1 MSCSLLAEDCAADHA
16 APEFGLRCTRKGR
29 QWSGPCLLCH
39 GERCLSL
46 TIKGGRKLWHCNRK
60 ATPGRAACDQGEL
73 MAALS
78 ARRPD
83 CITTPST
90 SARRTLIPGEQLA
103 DLALSGMQPMSLK
116 LALLELS
123 GMSTTA
129 ALDKLGIRRENRAR
143 VITGRAS
150 KRMQNRR

>member
-1 MSCSLLAEDCAADHA
+1 MACTLLAEDCAADHA

-29 QWSGPCLLCH
+29 QWSGPCALCH
-39 GERCLSL
+39 GGRCLSL

-60 ATPGRAACDQGEL
+60 ATPGRPACDQGEL

-78 ARRPD
+78 ARLPS
-83 CITTPST
+83 CITTARTP
-90 SARRTLIPGEQLA
+90 ARRTLIPGEQLA
-103 DLALSGMQPMSLK
+103 DLAHSGMPPMSLK

-129 ALDKLGIRRENRAR
+129 ALDDLGVRRENRSR

-150 KRMQNRR
+150 KRMQKRR